1 MMKNKLSFFIALSFA
16 LSACVQ
22 ELTTPTPQPPNYLS
36 TVVALTG
43 EAAFATQRAL
53 TPDPTITPTATF
65 TFTPAP
71 TSSIPTE
78 TPTPEPGFTKYAELR
93 FVSPGPMSSLIS
105 PVDLKLLLTA
115 GKSDLVRVD
124 LLGEDGRAL
133 YTDLIRVDHQNAG
146 AYRTLEVTFETR
158 AVSEKGYFRLSTKDE
173 NKNLQSLNTMPVLLY
188 SLGTTTLTL
197 PGNLIYERA
206 LFEGLKN
213 KADVF
218 GGEINIKGKY
228 WPFNEQPVFLDLILA
243 DGKIITTRVLA
254 FNGIEPQLFE
264 TTLPYKVSAPTSARI
279 AIHQDNPAIL
289 AADEALKK
297 YIYYYSIEVTL
308 NP

>member
-1 MMKNKLSFFIALSFA
+1 MTKNKFLFFIVLAFA
-16 LSACVQ
+16 LSGCVQ
-22 ELTTPTPQPPNYLS
+22 ELVTPTPQPPDYLP

-53 TPDPTITPTATF
+53 TPAPTITPTATL
-65 TFTPAP
+65 TFTPPP

-78 TPTPEPGFTKYAELR
+78 TPTPEPGFTKYADLR
-93 FVSPGPMSSLIS
+93 FISPGPLSSLVS
-105 PVDLKLLLTA
+105 PVDVKLLLTA

-133 YTDLIRVDHQNAG
+133 YTDLIRVDHQYAG
-146 AYRTLEVTFETR
+146 TLRTLEVTFETR

-188 SLGTTTLTL
+188 SVGTTTLTL

-206 LFEGLKN
+206 LFEGIKN
-213 KADVF
+213 KDDVF
-218 GGEINIKGKY
+218 GGEIRIKGKY
-228 WPFNEQPVFLDLILA
+228 WPFNEQPVFLDLMLA

-279 AIHQDNPAIL
+279 AIHQDNPAMTEP
-289 AADEALKK
+289 DPTLKK
-297 YIYYYSIEVTL
+297 YIYYYSVEVTL